1 MTATD
6 VREPDQ
12 QRPQREPDASLDSGQ
27 DEATPS
33 REGRTSSGF
42 RRGLALVLALVLV
55 AALGV
60 AIWLV
65 AGRRGEA
72 DDLQREREAVM
83 VQSRQFL
90 LRMGTYGPDLLDQDD
105 AMPEY
110 RTRVSEVITPK
121 FKASFEQEA
130 GVAER
135 LVAQGRAS
143 REAEVFATGVSDLD
157 PDSATALVAG
167 TFTDSYEVDGK
178 AATGEPV
185 PFRIEVSLVKIGGEW
200 LVDDFT
206 PVTGTDT
213 DVPEEG
219 VAP

>member
-6 VREPDQ
+6 VREPEQ
-12 QRPQREPDASLDSGQ
+12 QSPRSGPDASLDSGQ
-27 DEATPS
+27 DESTPP

-42 RRGLALVLALVLV
+42 RRGLAFVLALVLV
-55 AALGV
+55 VSLGI
-60 AIWLV
+60 AIWLAAV
-65 AGRRGEA
+65 RRGEA
-72 DDLQREREAVM
+72 GDVQRERETVM
-83 VQSRQFL
+83 AQSRQFL

-110 RTRVSEVITPK
+110 RARVSEVITPK

-167 TFTDSYEVDGK
+167 TFTDTYEVDGEPV
-178 AATGEPV
+178 TGEPV
-185 PFRIEVSLVKIGGEW
+185 PFRIEVSLVKIDGEW

-206 PVTGTDT
+206 PVTGTDAG
-213 DVPEEG
+213 DPEEG